1 MKPSDITTL
10 LGDLLSQIEEF
21 KYIDRNWGQLEL
33 EQPAV
38 KFPCAITDVDNI
50 QYADLLQKAQLAE
63 CEFTIT
69 IAVQNFHNTSQ
80 KSPCKDKGHDIFDLI
95 DKVHEI
101 LQGYSTEA
109 LTPFCRRRLQ
119 KIEAEKGYSI
129 YQLTYITATRTQIL
143 PKYQTAK
150 PKPIIECKVK
160 SVKLKV

>member
-10 LGDLLSQIEEF
+10 VNDLLSQIEEF

-38 KFPCAITDVDNI
+38 KFPCAITDVDSI

-69 IAVQNFHNTSQ
+69 VAVQNFHSTSQ
-80 KSPCKDKGHDIFDLI
+80 KSPCKDNGNDIFVII

-129 YQLTYITATRTQIL
+129 YQLTYITATKTQIL
-143 PKYQTAK
+143 PISQTAR
-150 PKPIIECKVK
+150 PTPQMYV
-160 SVKLKV
+160 SLKK

>member
-1 MKPSDITTL
+1 MKPSDITTIVN
-10 LGDLLSQIEEF
+10 DLLSQIEEF

-38 KFPCAITDVDNI
+38 KFPCAITDVDSI

-69 IAVQNFHNTSQ
+69 VAVQNFHSTSQ
-80 KSPCKDKGHDIFDLI
+80 KSPCKDNGNDIFVII

-119 KIEAEKGYSI
+119 KIEAEKGYSVF
-129 YQLTYITATRTQIL
+129 QLTYSTATRTQIL
-143 PKYQTAK
+143 PKYQTAR
-150 PKPIIECKVK
+150 PTPQMYV
-160 SVKLKV
+160 SLKK